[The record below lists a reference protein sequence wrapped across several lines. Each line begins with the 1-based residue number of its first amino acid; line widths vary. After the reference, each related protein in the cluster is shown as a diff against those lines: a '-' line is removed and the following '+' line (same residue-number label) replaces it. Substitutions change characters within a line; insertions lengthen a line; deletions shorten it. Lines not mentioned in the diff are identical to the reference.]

1 MTIEKHYIDAN
12 SLLANSFR
20 LADQIRRD
28 DFAPTHII
36 GIWRGGAPVGIAVQ
50 EFLEYHGL
58 HADHIA
64 VRTSSYEAIDQQ
76 AASVRVF
83 SISYLIKVLN
93 NTDRLLIVDDV
104 FDSGR
109 SIEALIGKLKERC
122 RRNMPDTVKIATVY
136 WKPSRN
142 KTDLKPDY
150 YVEETETW
158 LVFPHELKGL
168 TPEEIMANKVPAD
181 VILGKGE

>member
-1 MTIEKHYIDAN
+1 MTIEKVFIDAN
-12 SLLANSFR
+12 TLLANSFR
-20 LADQIRRD
+20 LAEQVRQD

-50 EFLEYHGL
+50 EFLEYHGH

-76 AASVRVF
+76 AATVRVF
-83 SISYLIKVLN
+83 SVSYLIKVLN
-93 NTDRLLIVDDV
+93 STDRLLLIDDV

-109 SIEALIGKLKERC
+109 SIAALIDKLQTRC
-122 RRNMPDTVKIATVY
+122 RRNMPEQVKIATVY

-142 KTDLKPDY
+142 KTELKPDY
-150 YVEETETW
+150 YVEETEQW

-168 TPEEIMANKVPAD
+168 TPEEIRANKVPAGL
-181 VILGKGE
+181 ILGEEG